1 MVPGMSRALLPA
13 CMAAM
18 LLCSSCASIFS
29 RGSYTIPIRSEPSGA
44 IYRISDRK
52 GRVVKEGTTPD
63 QVLLKAGGGY
73 FRRAIYRVD
82 LSMKEREHAGALLTA
97 RVDGWYWANFL
108 FFPMVGMLIVD
119 PISGSMYTLRKQMVY
134 EVLPLEQ

>member
-1 MVPGMSRALLPA
+1 MKRMLLFT
-13 CMAAM
+13 CMAAV

-29 RGSYTIPIRSEPSGA
+29 RGRYTVPIRSEPSGA
-44 IYRISDRK
+44 TYRISDRR
-52 GRVVKEGTTPD
+52 GLVVKEGTTPD
-63 QVLLKAGGGY
+63 QVLLKASSGF

-82 LSMKEREHAGALLTA
+82 LYMPEREHAGTLLTA
-97 RVDGWYWANFL
+97 RVDGWYWVNFL

-134 EVLPLEQ
+134 EILPLEQ

>member
-1 MVPGMSRALLPA
+1 MVAGTKRMLVLIFIAILLM
-13 CMAAM
+13 CT
-18 LLCSSCASIFS
+18 SCATIFS
-29 RGSYTIPIRSEPSGA
+29 RNAYTVPIRSEPSGA
-44 IYRISDRK
+44 TYRISDRK

-82 LSMKEREHAGALLTA
+82 LNMKDREHAGALLTA
-97 RVDGWYWANFL
+97 RVDGWYWVNFL
-108 FFPMVGMLIVD
+108 FFPMVGMLSID